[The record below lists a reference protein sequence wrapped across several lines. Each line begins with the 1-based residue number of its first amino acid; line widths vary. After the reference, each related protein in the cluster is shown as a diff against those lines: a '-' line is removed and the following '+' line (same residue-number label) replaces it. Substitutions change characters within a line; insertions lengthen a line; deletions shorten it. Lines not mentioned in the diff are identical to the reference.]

1 MASLNSTTTFF
12 SAERTI
18 IDKKTD
24 SFAVKHKINA
34 VHMT

>member
-12 SAERTI
+12 SAKRTI
-18 IDKKTD
+18 IDKKD